1 MTLFRSICLYWI
13 AENRKAKEC
22 ALTARSF
29 LESRG
34 IQVLTADHLRADN
47 TPELIITFGGD
58 GTLLSGARTA
68 IESNIPLI
76 GINLGTVGFLTEE
89 EPGNLIPTLEK
100 ILKGQYAIEERS
112 LLEAIHIRTG
122 TTTFA
127 VNDIVISRGGF
138 ARLIRVEC
146 KVNDE
151 SYGLF
156 TADGMIVAT
165 PTGSTGY
172 SLSAGGPIVAPE
184 MNCMIITPV
193 CPHSLQH
200 CSGVISEKS
209 VISMILTPE
218 RRQSAELQIDG
229 RNAGSLQSGDEI
241 IIRGTDK
248 KLRLL
253 RLSPYRFFTLIQKKL
268 NEWGTSHE

>member
-1 MTLFRSICLYWI
+1 MFRKICLYRI
-13 AENRKAKEC
+13 AENRKAEVC
-22 ALTARSF
+22 ALTAQTY
-29 LESRG
+29 LESKG
-34 IQVLTADHLRADN
+34 IQVLTSDCLN
-47 TPELIITFGGD
+47 TGITPELIITFGGD
-58 GTLLSGARTA
+58 GTLLSGARSA

-89 EPGNLIPTLEK
+89 EPGNLIPALDN
-100 ILKGQYAIEERS
+100 ILQGQYIIEERS
-112 LLEAIHIRTG
+112 LLEAINVRTE
-122 TTTFA
+122 TSMFA
-127 VNDIVISRGGF
+127 LNDIVISRGGF

-151 SYGLF
+151 FYGVF

-172 SLSAGGPIVAPE
+172 SLSAGGPIVTPE
-184 MNCMIITPV
+184 MNCMIITPI
-193 CPHSLQH
+193 CPHSLQR
-200 CSGVISEKS
+200 CSSVISEKS
-209 VISMILTPE
+209 VISMILRPD
-218 RRQSAELQIDG
+218 RKQSAELQIDG

-241 IIRGTDK
+241 IVRGTER